1 MNIRNR
7 KGSLKLGAVV
17 LFTGLLSACA
27 YDPSMESSD
36 EFQTE
41 ESEEKSKETG
51 AIGVDVL
58 VSERLVLK
66 SFPEKIRRLTILE
79 NSVLETGGANLKLD
93 IEEIVSF
100 GGSIDTTPKTSL
112 LGYGTNGTDG
122 GSLSI
127 KARRGKGN
135 LKIIAGGQDGNTGAK
150 GSTGTQGSKG
160 GTGQNGL
167 SQFECLFS
175 LLTPFDRDPGGPGRC
190 IKSWYCSRDTG
201 NGAQGGQG
209 TRGSA
214 GFAGGNGGNSSPVL
228 IVFDDPTGIEIHT
241 EVRPGIGGLGG
252 EGGNGGIGGPG
263 GDPGSR
269 DSRNACREASRGPQ
283 GPQGPVGPQGPNGK
297 SGNENPICLKL
308 GNAQIGDCRDF
319 NNMTQ

>member
-1 MNIRNR
+1 MNIKNR

-17 LFTGLLSACA
+17 LVTGLLGACA
-27 YDPSMESSD
+27 YDASMDSSD
-36 EFQTE
+36 KFQTE
-41 ESEEKSKETG
+41 ESEEESKEESND
-51 AIGVDVL
+51 GVDVL

-100 GGSIDTTPKTSL
+100 GGTIDTTPKTSL
-112 LGYGTNGTDG
+112 SGYGTNGTDG
-122 GSLSI
+122 GLLFI
-127 KARRGKGN
+127 KALRGKGN
-135 LKIIAGGQDGNTGAK
+135 LKIIAGGQSGTVGAK
-150 GSTGTQGSKG
+150 GSSGSQGPKG
-160 GTGQNGL
+160 GTGQSGL

-209 TRGSA
+209 TQGSA
-214 GFAGGNGGNSSPVL
+214 GLIGGNGGNSSPVL
-228 IVFDDPTGIEIHT
+228 VVLDDPSGIEIHT
-241 EVRPGIGGLGG
+241 ESHPGVGGLGG
-252 EGGNGGIGGPG
+252 EGGEGGPGGPG

-269 DSRNACREASRGPQ
+269 DSRNACQEASRGPQ
-283 GPQGPVGPQGPNGK
+283 GPRGNKGQQGPNGN
-297 SGNENPICLKL
+297 SGIESPICLKL

-319 NNMTQ
+319 HNLTQ